1 MSLFN
6 VLPQDVLRDLKTA
19 QESLVVLQEL
29 GEELKSQVEA
39 SAAAAIQ
46 SDHLSLSQ
54 SLSSLEQALRKQQ
67 AALQVFTICT
77 SVFTV
82 LKCDGPVVPE
92 KT

>member
-54 SLSSLEQALRKQQ
+54 SLSSLEQALHKQQ
-67 AALQVFTICT
+67 AALQVFTVCT

-82 LKCDGPVVPE
+82 LKCDGPVVSE
-92 KT
+92 QT

>member
-67 AALQVFTICT
+67 AALQVFTVCT

-82 LKCDGPVVPE
+82 LKCDGPVVSE